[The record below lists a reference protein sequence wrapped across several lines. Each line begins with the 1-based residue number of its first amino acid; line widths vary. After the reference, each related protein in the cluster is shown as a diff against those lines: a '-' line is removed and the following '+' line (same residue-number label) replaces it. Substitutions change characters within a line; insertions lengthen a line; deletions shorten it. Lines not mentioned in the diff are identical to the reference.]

1 MRFVRIAVMAL
12 VALTF
17 ARSAMA
23 AETITYVYDAR
34 GRLVQVVRS
43 GGPVSGTQV
52 VYTHDAAGNRT
63 RVQVSGAPQ

>member
-1 MRFVRIAVMAL
+1 MRIGRIAVMSL
-12 VALTF
+12 VALTL
-17 ARSAMA
+17 ARSAVA

-52 VYTHDAAGNRT
+52 VYTHDATSNRT
-63 RVQVSGAPQ
+63 RVQVTGAPH